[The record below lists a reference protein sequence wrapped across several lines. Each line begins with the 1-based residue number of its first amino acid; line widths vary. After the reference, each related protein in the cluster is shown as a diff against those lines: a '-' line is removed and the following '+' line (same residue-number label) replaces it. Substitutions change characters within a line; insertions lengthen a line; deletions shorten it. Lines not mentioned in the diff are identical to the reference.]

1 MDIRFFRPLDG
12 YHQPPRAQLASMLS
26 PHAEP
31 PRLLQIEGADLLAT
45 PGAGRL
51 FLRHHRWTVQSMLC
65 GVSKPPQPA
74 VEEI

>member
-31 PRLLQIEGADLLAT
+31 PRLLQIEV
-45 PGAGRL
+45 
-51 FLRHHRWTVQSMLC
+51 RWFR
-65 GVSKPPQPA
+65 
-74 VEEI
+74 